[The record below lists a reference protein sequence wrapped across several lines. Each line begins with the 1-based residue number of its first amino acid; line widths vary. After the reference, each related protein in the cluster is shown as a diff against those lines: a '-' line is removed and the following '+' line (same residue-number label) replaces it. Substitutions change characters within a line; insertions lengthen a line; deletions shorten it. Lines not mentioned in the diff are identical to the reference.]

1 MAGRNFFD
9 KLERD
14 IDLQKEYKKIE
25 SLVLNANNNSD
36 FSLENVIEFNFK
48 DWKYNANFLDFIGLR
63 EQLGFTFEQDRYE
76 LVSSGHIENVYDF
89 FDYCEMI
96 VNMTKNL
103 SAYDYVGHRVTIR
116 EIERIMKFD
125 LNALNHEIRKYGDKY
140 IIVQKDAAVAEV
152 VEIVEENLAETIL
165 EYNHYVLKGNLERK
179 KEILIKI
186 ASILEPK
193 RSEIDML
200 NSQLSS
206 DYFYM
211 VNTMNIRHNNC
222 DSSDNK
228 KYNVYFTNASV
239 EEKEEIYDDIYQ
251 MGLLIF
257 LLLENKKRSSKI
269 KEIKEMRK
277 LIE

>member
-1 MAGRNFFD
+1 
-9 KLERD
+9 
-14 IDLQKEYKKIE
+14 
-25 SLVLNANNNSD
+25 
-36 FSLENVIEFNFK
+36 
-48 DWKYNANFLDFIGLR
+48 
-63 EQLGFTFEQDRYE
+63 
-76 LVSSGHIENVYDF
+76 
-89 FDYCEMI
+89 
-96 VNMTKNL
+96 MTKNL